1 MSTTILAFHKV
12 AHDGRD
18 VRLVVERHGS
28 LPLEQ
33 LRSVVERLGFGL
45 EIAPSAA
52 RRLELREYPDRCREH
67 VVTRPEGR
75 RFRIGLVVPSSN
87 TTMETELPELFRRR
101 EQRAPERFSFHSSR
115 MRMTAVTPEALAAMN
130 DQGVRCTEELA
141 DASCDALA
149 YACLV
154 AVMASGGRAHLTTEQ
169 RLRPLA
175 SADGRAPFVTS
186 AGALVAGIESLG
198 ARRVALVAP
207 YAEPLTQRVV
217 DYLDDLGITVVDA
230 ISLGVTDNRAV
241 GALDPMNLVDLA
253 DQLDLHTA
261 EAIVLSACVQM
272 PSLPAI
278 PLVERRT
285 GLPTLSAATA
295 TAHQLLA
302 ALELEPLITDAGTLL
317 AEAGESRLLAA
328 P

>member
-18 VRLVVERHGS
+18 VRLVVERHCS

-33 LRSVVERLGFGL
+33 LRSAAERAGYGL

-52 RRLELREYPDRCREH
+52 RRLELREYPDAAGS
-67 VVTRPEGR
+67 TLWSRPEGR

-87 TTMETELPELFRRR
+87 TTMETELPKLFRRL

-115 MRMTAVTPEALAAMN
+115 MRMTAVTPEGLAAMN

-175 SADGRAPFVTS
+175 SADGRAPFITS

-217 DYLDDLGITVVDA
+217 DYLEINLGDHRCRCHQPRCDRQP
-230 ISLGVTDNRAV
+230 G
-241 GALDPMNLVDLA
+241 
-253 DQLDLHTA
+253 
-261 EAIVLSACVQM
+261 
-272 PSLPAI
+272 
-278 PLVERRT
+278 RRRSR
-285 GLPTLSAATA
+285 PD
-295 TAHQLLA
+295 
-302 ALELEPLITDAGTLL
+302 EPC
-317 AEAGESRLLAA
+317 
-328 P
+328 

>member
-1 MSTTILAFHKV
+1 VTE
-12 AHDGRD
+12 
-18 VRLVVERHGS
+18 LV
-28 LPLEQ
+28 
-33 LRSVVERLGFGL
+33 
-45 EIAPSAA
+45 
-52 RRLELREYPDRCREH
+52 
-67 VVTRPEGR
+67 GR

-101 EQRAPERFSFHSSR
+101 ERRAPEQFTFHSSR

-130 DQGVRCTEELA
+130 QQGARCAEELA
-141 DASCDALA
+141 DANCDALA

-154 AVMASGGRAHLTTEQ
+154 AVMASGRRAHLATEQ
-169 RLRPLA
+169 QLRPLA
-175 SADGRAPFVTS
+175 SADGRAPFVSS
-186 AGALVAGIESLG
+186 AGALAAGIESLG
-198 ARRVALVAP
+198 VTRVALIAP
-207 YAEPLTQRVV
+207 YAEPLTMRVV
-217 DYLDDLGITVVDA
+217 DYLADLGITVVDA
-230 ISLGVTDNRAV
+230 LSLGVTDNRAV

-253 DQLDLHTA
+253 DQLDLRTA

-278 PLVERRT
+278 PVVERRT

-302 ALELEPLITDAGTLL
+302 ALELEPLISGAGALL
-317 AEAGESRLLAA
+317 AQTGGSRLVAT